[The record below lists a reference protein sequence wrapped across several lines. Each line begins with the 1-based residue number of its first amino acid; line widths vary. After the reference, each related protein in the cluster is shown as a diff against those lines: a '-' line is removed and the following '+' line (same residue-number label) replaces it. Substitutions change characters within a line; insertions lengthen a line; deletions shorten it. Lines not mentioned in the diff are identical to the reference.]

1 MVFLQTY
8 MDPELVRY
16 FIDHKSEFF
25 WQVYVPIMVWLV
37 LVLIFLIL
45 LFIRYTFGN
54 WTPENPNPYQG
65 ETFGMPRGTFRGILT
80 MTLLFV
86 VVILELVNVRVVGF
100 EEEMHYLMAA
110 FQMMIAFYFGSKV
123 MHHITSVD
131 KQKALAEAGRY
142 PQPPEYPM
150 GATTNVEEVGELTQ
164 EIQDNGQAV
173 G

>member
-1 MVFLQTY
+1 MITILQTY
-8 MDPELVRY
+8 YPNAIQY
-16 FIDHKSEFF
+16 FVDHPKEYL
-25 WQVYVPIMVWLV
+25 WQVYIPIMVWLG

-45 LFIRYTFGN
+45 LFIKYTFHN

-80 MTLLFV
+80 MTLVYV
-86 VVILELVNVRVVGF
+86 VVILELVNVRIKGF
-100 EEEMHYLMAA
+100 EAQMHELMVA

-131 KQKALAEAGRY
+131 KQKALAAANTGSN
-142 PQPPEYPM
+142 QI
-150 GATTNVEEVGELTQ
+150 ATSAETDETQ
-164 EIQDNGQAV
+164 SSTSTGAV

>member
-1 MVFLQTY
+1 MDFQQYPGMVQ
-8 MDPELVRY
+8 Y
-16 FIDHKSEFF
+16 FIDHKDVFF
-25 WQVYVPIMVWLV
+25 WQVYFPIMLWLV

-54 WTPENPNPYQG
+54 WTPENPNPYEG

-100 EEEMHYLMAA
+100 ELEIHELMVA
-110 FQMMIAFYFGSKV
+110 FQMMIAFYFGAKV
-123 MHHITSVD
+123 MHHITAVD
-131 KQKALAEAGRY
+131 KKKALAQAGLN
-142 PQPPEYPM
+142 PDDSNQTIAGSTPVDDQS
-150 GATTNVEEVGELTQ
+150 GTDTTTG
-164 EIQDNGQAV
+164 AV

>member
-1 MVFLQTY
+1 MDFQQYPGMVQYFL
-8 MDPELVRY
+8 
-16 FIDHKSEFF
+16 DHKSEFF
-25 WQVYVPIMVWLV
+25 WQVYFPIMLWLV

-54 WTPENPNPYQG
+54 WSPENPNPYEG

-100 EEEMHYLMAA
+100 EQEIHELMIA
-110 FQMMIAFYFGSKV
+110 FQMMIAFYFGAKV
-123 MHHITSVD
+123 MHHITAAD
-131 KQKALAEAGRY
+131 KKKALAQAGFNPENPNVY
-142 PQPPEYPM
+142 VPPVPPSYHESEQVIEEE
-150 GATTNVEEVGELTQ
+150 TTTTTG
-164 EIQDNGQAV
+164 AV